1 MTEET
6 KRITTPL
13 SDETVESLIA
23 GDRVFITGEVYTAR
37 DAAHKRLVE
46 LLDKG
51 EKLPF
56 DPHGQVIYF
65 VGPAPAKPS
74 KPIGSAGPTTSYRMN
89 PYAPRMI
96 EAGLKGMIGKGEMG
110 SEVVEA
116 MKKHKAVYMVA
127 IGGAA
132 ALIARSIKKSEIIAY
147 EDLGAEAIRKLYV
160 EDFPAIVAQDYRGEN
175 MYIKGVQ
182 TYKRE

>member
-6 KRITTPL
+6 KRITTPF
-13 SDETVESLIA
+13 SDEIVESLIA

-37 DAAHKRLVE
+37 DAAHKCLVE

-65 VGPAPAKPS
+65 VGPAPAKPG

-96 EAGLKGMIGKGEMG
+96 EEGLKGMIGKCSGF
-110 SEVVEA
+110 VR
-116 MKKHKAVYMVA
+116 MVCV
-127 IGGAA
+127 
-132 ALIARSIKKSEIIAY
+132 SVS
-147 EDLGAEAIRKLYV
+147 YV
-160 EDFPAIVAQDYRGEN
+160 PIVTLSRLVSVKTSASSCSA
-175 MYIKGVQ
+175 
-182 TYKRE
+182 

>member
-6 KRITTPL
+6 KRITTPF
-13 SDETVESLIA
+13 SDEIVESLIA

-65 VGPAPAKPS
+65 VGPAPAKPG

-96 EAGLKGMIGKGEMG
+96 EAGLKGMIG
-110 SEVVEA
+110 
-116 MKKHKAVYMVA
+116 
-127 IGGAA
+127 
-132 ALIARSIKKSEIIAY
+132 
-147 EDLGAEAIRKLYV
+147 
-160 EDFPAIVAQDYRGEN
+160 
-175 MYIKGVQ
+175 
-182 TYKRE
+182 